1 METHKILL
9 LLRDHDKNRHRRTD
23 EQEDEDGDGHHEPGV
38 SIPPDGL
45 DDPGF
50 EDLIPPE
57 GGNTRQMQYR
67 HHPHGLRPAANLT
80 AVAPSSGHSRNTL
93 HSLGSGQSSQRFK
106 SGH

>member
-1 METHKILL
+1 METHKIFL

-57 GGNTRQMQYR
+57 GGKHPSNAIPASSTRAQACCQ
-67 HHPHGLRPAANLT
+67 PHSCGAI
-80 AVAPSSGHSRNTL
+80 
-93 HSLGSGQSSQRFK
+93 
-106 SGH
+106 